1 MLEETYKD
9 ISNRMDKTL
18 KSYKEKLAKIRTGR
32 ANPSLIEDLKVDYYG
47 TETPLMQIAT
57 ITAPEPRQLLI
68 QPWDKSAIPSIEKA
82 IKKSD
87 FGFNPS
93 VDKETI
99 RINIPE
105 LTDERRK
112 EYTKLA
118 RHRAEESR
126 IAIRNIRRDGNDEI
140 KELLKEKEITED
152 EEKRA
157 LQKIQDITNDHIKKI
172 DELLEKKEKEI
183 MQI

>member
-1 MLEETYKD
+1 MLEEIYKD
-9 ISNRMDKTL
+9 VKDRMG
-18 KSYKEKLAKIRTGR
+18 KSIKAYKEKLAKIRTGR
-32 ANPSLIEDLKVDYYG
+32 ANPSLIEDLKVEYYG
-47 TETPLMQIAT
+47 TEVPLMQIAT

-82 IKKSD
+82 IKKSE

-93 VDKETI
+93 VDKDVI

-112 EYTKLA
+112 EYIKLA
-118 RHRAEESR
+118 RQRAEEAR
-126 IAIRNIRRDGNDEI
+126 IAIRNIRRDGNETI

-152 EEKRA
+152 EERRA
-157 LQKIQDITNDHIKKI
+157 LQKIQEITDEYIKKV

-183 MQI
+183 EEV